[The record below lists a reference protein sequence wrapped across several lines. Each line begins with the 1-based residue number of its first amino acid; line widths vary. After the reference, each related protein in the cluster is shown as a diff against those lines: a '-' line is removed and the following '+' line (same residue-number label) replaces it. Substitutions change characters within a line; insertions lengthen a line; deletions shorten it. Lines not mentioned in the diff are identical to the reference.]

1 MKISIDVEA
10 TAQEMREFLGL
21 PDVQPLHEEMLQNIR
36 ENMKKG
42 ISGFD
47 ALTLMKPVLP
57 GHVQSLETLQKAF
70 WDAYTTPG
78 GAVKKSPQEKPE
90 K

>member
-1 MKISIDVEA
+1 MKISIDAEA

-21 PDVQPLHEEMLQNIR
+21 PDVQPLHQEMLQNIR
-36 ENMKKG
+36 DNMKKG

-47 ALTLMKPVLP
+47 ALTLMKPLLP
-57 GHVQSLETLQKAF
+57 SHVKSLEELQKAF

-78 GAVKKSPQEKPE
+78 GTAKESPQKDPE